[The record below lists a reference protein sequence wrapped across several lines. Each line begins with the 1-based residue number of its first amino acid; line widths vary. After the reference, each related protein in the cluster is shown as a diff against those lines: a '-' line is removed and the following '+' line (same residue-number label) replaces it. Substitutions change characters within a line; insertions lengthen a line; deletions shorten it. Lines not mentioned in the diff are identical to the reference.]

1 MMLEIGCNFFLH
13 ERFICSI
20 CTPICITIALR
31 GFGGKRVMIPCS
43 IRLRESLKEKVE
55 EISTERGYRSCSA
68 FMVEAIEEKLRRDE
82 ALESVSETEA
92 RIAASFNQVHRQLQ
106 SLHTA
111 IQSQFALT
119 DALAKYLLTCVV
131 EPPGELL
138 TSARARAKDRYEKL
152 LRMAAKTI
160 TREIENPLMET

>member
-1 MMLEIGCNFFLH
+1 MYIDLYCNRTTRVLEV
-13 ERFICSI
+13 
-20 CTPICITIALR
+20 
-31 GFGGKRVMIPCS
+31 KVMIPCS
-43 IRLRESLKEKVE
+43 IRLREALKEKVA

-111 IQSQFALT
+111 VQGQFALT
-119 DALAKYLLTCVV
+119 DALAKYLLTCIV

-138 TSARARAKDRYEKL
+138 TSARARARDRYEKL
-152 LRMAAKTI
+152 LRAAAKTI
-160 TREIENPLMET
+160 TGETENPLMDTFMEDFDDSEEEEKEKETT

>member
-1 MMLEIGCNFFLH
+1 
-13 ERFICSI
+13 
-20 CTPICITIALR
+20 
-31 GFGGKRVMIPCS
+31 MIPCS
-43 IRLRESLKEKVE
+43 IRLREALKEKVE

-111 IQSQFALT
+111 VQGQFALT
-119 DALAKYLLTCVV
+119 DALAKYLLTCIV

-138 TSARARAKDRYEKL
+138 TSARARARDRYEKL
-152 LRMAAKTI
+152 LRAAAKTI
-160 TREIENPLMET
+160 TGETENPLMETVEHGN

>member
-1 MMLEIGCNFFLH
+1 MYTDLYYNRNT
-13 ERFICSI
+13 RFW
-20 CTPICITIALR
+20 R
-31 GFGGKRVMIPCS
+31 EKVMIPCS
-43 IRLRESLKEKVE
+43 IRLREALKEKVE

-68 FMVEAIEEKLRRDE
+68 FMVEAIEEKLRRDD
-82 ALESVSETEA
+82 ALESMSETEA

-111 IQSQFALT
+111 IQGQFALT
-119 DALAKYLLTCVV
+119 DALAKYLLTCIV
-131 EPPGELL
+131 EHPGELL

-160 TREIENPLMET
+160 TREIENPLMETVNDGN